1 MGIIQ
6 FSVFLRNTRQ
16 EQNPQIIIMNPK
28 TTAALAV
35 LAMSS
40 VAQGTLVIGTVAAG
54 TTVTVGAGAVLGA
67 ALLGGAA
74 VLKGL
79 VIGRALG
86 RKKRSAE
93 EDSEDAVFAVLTNA
107 EPAQC
112 YRRLICDMAAG
123 AIPDQD
129 KILSLFNTEVSPV
142 SPKFEYSTAAKVGKI
157 VKNAGLCEVRY
168 SCPLNSQEIAK
179 LFN

>member
-1 MGIIQ
+1 
-6 FSVFLRNTRQ
+6 
-16 EQNPQIIIMNPK
+16 MNPLFAATLAVAALSVAEATIILG
-28 TTAALAV
+28 TTAAAGTAVTFGTPATLALGDTVGV
-35 LAMSS
+35 LA
-40 VAQGTLVIGTVAAG
+40 L
-54 TTVTVGAGAVLGA
+54 GAGI
-67 ALLGGAA
+67 

-79 VIGRALG
+79 VIGAGLRRG
-86 RKKRSAE
+86 KRSA
-93 EDSEDAVFAVLTNA
+93 DLDNEDAAFLVLNNS

-123 AIPDQD
+123 AVPDQD

-142 SPKFEYSTAAKVGKI
+142 SPKFEYVTAAKVGKL
-157 VKNAGLCEVRY
+157 VKNAGLCEIRY